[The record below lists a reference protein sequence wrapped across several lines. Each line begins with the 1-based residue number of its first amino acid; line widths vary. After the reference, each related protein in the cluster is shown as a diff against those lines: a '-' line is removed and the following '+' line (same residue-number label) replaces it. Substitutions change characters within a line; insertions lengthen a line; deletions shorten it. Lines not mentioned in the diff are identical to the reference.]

1 VYDKEE
7 CQLVGFVDLDNI
19 NNHLQAF
26 EKTLTDSTSKP
37 TLATH
42 MIVFMVR
49 GLFSSLRFPYA
60 QFLCSSLNGHTLLCF
75 WYGNAFLI

>member
-7 CQLVGFVDLDNI
+7 CQLVGFMDLDDT

-42 MIVFMVR
+42 MIEGIVFQPPVPLCTVSM
-49 GLFSSLRFPYA
+49 LF
-60 QFLCSSLNGHTLLCF
+60 T
-75 WYGNAFLI
+75 